1 MTAIRLQDPE
11 ADDPAYLLEAILAV
25 VREASSGGALF
36 AFASRDGIHVLLED
50 PDFKAFLD
58 RGAFRLV
65 VGVDAITNLA
75 ALDALTAV
83 GTASPHLSAS
93 VFLHDRNTIF
103 HPKVC
108 WFATNDGGVAF
119 VGSGN
124 LTVGGL
130 AGNWEAYAGIDLSF
144 TDVTTLRTSWAEW
157 EVRHDRH
164 LFDPQD
170 EAVRARAAQNR
181 ARPRPSAAPRP
192 PVVEEPAV
200 LAQEILLAE
209 IPRGSD
215 RWKQANFDIA
225 TFRGFFGADPRASHR
240 LILWR
245 LNPDGSV
252 AGIETRPTVS
262 VRSHNYR
269 VELDAASGLA
279 YPVGDERPI
288 GAFLRVSVR
297 QFRYVLLMP
306 GDADYGVVQGL
317 LTRGAGPRVPNHMR
331 RRVFSHADVE
341 ASWPSSPLLVA
352 PEDETEPDEMDEA

>member
-11 ADDPAYLLEAILAV
+11 AGDPAYLLEAMLAV

-36 AFASRDGIHVLLED
+36 AFASRDGIRVLLED

-65 VGVDAITNLA
+65 VGVDAITNHA

-83 GTASPHLSAS
+83 MTTRPSLNAR
-93 VFLHDRNTIF
+93 VFFHDRNTIF
-103 HPKVC
+103 HPKIC
-108 WFATNDGGVAF
+108 WFATEGGGVVF

-130 AGNWEAYAGIDLSF
+130 VGNWEAYAGVDLSP
-144 TDVTTLRTSWAEW
+144 TDLAALQASWAEW
-157 EVRHDRH
+157 EVLHDRQ

-170 EAVRARAAQNR
+170 EAVRARAALNR
-181 ARPRPSAAPRP
+181 ARPRPPAPSRT
-192 PVVEEPAV
+192 PVVGEPAV
-200 LAQEILLAE
+200 LTEEILLAE

-240 LILWR
+240 LLLWR

-269 VELDAASGLA
+269 VELEAASGLA
-279 YPVGDERPI
+279 YPTGNDRPI

-306 GDADYGVVQGL
+306 GDADYEVVERL

-331 RRVFSHADVE
+331 RRVFFRAEVE

-352 PEDETEPDEMDEA
+352 PEDETEPDETDEA